1 MSITASTCI
10 TFTGYEPIGNTL
22 NLYSNID
29 NFASSFGTVLTTQIT
44 GSSCPYIMSGIPD
57 GTTSVQLRDP
67 VSLCCTTIFL
77 QNNNVCVNCNLSLTS
92 YLTNTVSQL
101 VVGLLVGDCDDNI
114 SDYII
119 NWYRTGSSEVVL
131 TTGYGTEFADIG
143 WDLTHPLT
151 GNSSP
156 IVEPGTYYPVIE
168 RVIINDIIYSNSG
181 GTGIYPANLNCFDN
195 QRVSVTAIECGQGNN
210 LGDYLNHYIFDNYSV
225 GVEPLSLSANF
236 ELSNTTNYV
245 AWMFRGFQVNDTLKM
260 VFYGSAYGNEP
271 IMIENVKI
279 GLDAGNPNV
288 GPNVNP
294 QIINKDQF
302 IKKVTCLT
310 GFTINNGDYIKI
322 TVAPN
327 NIRNNTLWDLYF
339 TCLDAFDCSNCV
351 DQFQNTYPKIN
362 LSAIDV
368 IPEECNKVSIWVNLS
383 GCTYEQLLTTDVGKY
398 FSGSLP
404 NTILQSGNYIVGPN
418 LCFSSNSCYSVA
430 TVPASNH
437 ICGGNGTGYT
447 FTKSIVNNQGLINFT
462 FTGLTDLQ
470 YYYSSYQLMM
480 SQLSGGSSSINSNLG
495 FYRYF
500 ELHIPN
506 AQNPYEECGDTTPVI
521 SYIIHH
527 TSVVT
532 TGGTGPYTMSVTM
545 PVITQGYFPTGCESC
560 SNYSI
565 QQVVDYCNNSSLSN
579 TNNTTIFTTTGS
591 KWEYPFRNGKYFVI
605 QSLVNSAATQQHF
618 ITNGQFQNE
627 TYAYSGVNNTIIPQL
642 SGKTCEYKGELDT
655 IYWGSGGFGYKQYLG
670 EWTIRLTN
678 PNNVLD
684 FEILVSPKTNWIFT
698 GGPTIT
704 ALTYSNGSITYSN
717 PDYTF

>member
-10 TFTGYEPIGNTL
+10 TFTGYEPLGNTL

-67 VSLCCTTIFL
+67 ISLCCTTIFL

-181 GTGIYPANLNCFDN
+181 GTGIYPANLNCFDD

-210 LGDYLNHYIFDNYSV
+210 LGDYLNHYIFNNYSV
-225 GVEPLSLSANF
+225 GVEPLALSANF
-236 ELSNTTNYV
+236 ELSNTTNYI
-245 AWMFRGFQVNDTLKM
+245 AWKFKGFQVNDTLKM

-279 GLDAGNPNV
+279 GLNAGTPNV
-288 GPNVNP
+288 SPNVNP
-294 QIINKDQF
+294 KIINKDQF

-310 GFTINNGDYIKI
+310 GFTINNGDYVKI
-322 TVAPN
+322 TITPN
-327 NIRNNTLWDLYF
+327 NTNNNTLWDFYF
-339 TCLDAFDCSNCV
+339 TCLDTFDCTTCV
-351 DQFQNTYPKIN
+351 DQFSNTYPKLN
-362 LSAIDV
+362 LSTINV
-368 IPEECNKVSIWVNLS
+368 VPQECNKVSITVDIS
-383 GCTYEQLLTTDVGKY
+383 GCTYESFITTDVGKY
-398 FSGSLP
+398 FLSSLP
-404 NTILQSGNYIVGPN
+404 NTSLFSPLQIGGNN
-418 LCFSSNSCYSVA
+418 LFFSSNTCNVDECYDI
-430 TVPASNH
+430 NEML
-437 ICGGNGTGYT
+437 CGPSGSRYT
-447 FTKSIVNNQGLINFT
+447 FTKTIVNNQGLINFV
-462 FTGLTDLQ
+462 FTGITDLQ
-470 YYYSSYQLMM
+470 YYYSGYLSMM
-480 SQLSGGSSSINSNLG
+480 SCLSGGSSTNNTNLG
-495 FYRYF
+495 FYRFF
-500 ELHIPN
+500 ELRIPN
-506 AQNPYEECGDTTPVI
+506 PSNPDEPCGDTTPTKI
-521 SYIIHH
+521 YFLHH
-527 TSVVT
+527 TAVVT
-532 TGGTGPYTMSVTM
+532 TGGTGPYTMSITM
-545 PVITQGYFPTGCESC
+545 PTITNGYNSVGCGDC
-560 SNYSI
+560 SQNQLNYGVNS
-565 QQVVDYCNNSSLSN
+565 CNNSSLST
-579 TNNTTIFTTTGS
+579 TNNITIITNLGS
-591 KWEYPFRNGKYFVI
+591 KWVAPFRNGVKHLI
-605 QSLVNSAATQQHF
+605 QSDSAISTGGSSYL
-618 ITNGQFQNE
+618 TRWQFENE
-627 TYAYSGVNNTIIPQL
+627 TYAYSGVNNTIIPSL
-642 SGKTCEYKGELDT
+642 SGKTCEYKGELST
-655 IYWGSGGFGYKQYLG
+655 YYFNSGGFGYYQNAGKWVIY
-670 EWTIRLTN
+670 LTN
-678 PNNVLD
+678 ENNIED
-684 FEILVSPKTNWIFT
+684 FEITVEGKSNWIYN
-698 GGPTIT
+698 GVIIT

>member
-29 NFASSFGTVLTTQIT
+29 NFVSSFGTVLTTQIT

-67 VSLCCTTIFL
+67 ISLCCTTIFL
-77 QNNNVCVNCNLSLTS
+77 QNNNLCVNCNLSLTS

-195 QRVSVTAIECGQGNN
+195 QKVSVTAIECGQGNN
-210 LGDYLNHYIFDNYSV
+210 LGDYLNHYIFNNYSV
-225 GVEPLSLSANF
+225 GVEPLALSANF

-245 AWMFRGFQVNDTLKM
+245 AWMFRGFQVNDALKM

-279 GLDAGNPNV
+279 GLDAGTPNV

-294 QIINKDQF
+294 KIIDKDQF

-322 TVAPN
+322 TVIPN
-327 NIRNNTLWDLYF
+327 NTNNNTLWDFYF
-339 TCLDAFDCSNCV
+339 TCLDTFDCTTCA
-351 DQFQNTYPKIN
+351 DQFQNSYPKID
-362 LSAIDV
+362 LSTLSV
-368 IPEECNKVSIWVNLS
+368 IPYECDKVDITAEVS
-383 GCTYEQLLTTDVGKY
+383 GCTFADLVTTDVGKY
-398 FSGSLP
+398 FSYALP
-404 NTILQSGNYIVGPN
+404 NTILREAFVGGYG
-418 LCFSSNSCYSVA
+418 LYFSANNCNIFTCY
-430 TVPASNH
+430 NINQL
-437 ICGGNGTGYT
+437 ICGPSGSTYT
-447 FTKSIVNNQGLINFT
+447 FTKTIVNNQGLINFV
-462 FTGLTDLQ
+462 FTGITDLQ
-470 YYYSSYQLMM
+470 YYYSGYLSMM
-480 SQLSGGSSSINSNLG
+480 SCLSGGSSTDNTNLG
-495 FYRYF
+495 FYRCFDLY
-500 ELHIPN
+500 ITNP
-506 AQNPYEECGDTTPVI
+506 QNPDEPCGDTTP
-521 SYIIHH
+521 YIYYTLHH
-527 TSVVT
+527 TAVVT
-532 TGGTGPYTMSVTM
+532 TGGTGPFTMSITM
-545 PVITQGYFPTGCESC
+545 PTITNGYTSVGCGDC
-560 SNYSI
+560 SQSSLDGW
-565 QQVVDYCNNSSLSN
+565 VVNRCNNSSLS
-579 TNNTTIFTTTGS
+579 TSNNTSMLTNTGS
-591 KWEYPFRNGKYFVI
+591 KWVAPFRNGYVAVI
-605 QSLVNSAATQQHF
+605 LSNTQN
-618 ITNGQFQNE
+618 IVVRPSYLTRWQFENE
-627 TYAYSGVNNTIIPQL
+627 TYAYSGVNNTIIPSL
-642 SGKTCEYKGELDT
+642 SGKTCEYRGERIDNFQS
-655 IYWGSGGFGYKQYLG
+655 SGGFGYQQNIG
-670 EWTIRLTN
+670 QWNTRLTN
-678 PNNVLD
+678 QNNIED
-684 FEILVSPKTNWIFT
+684 FEVIVYPKSNWVYTN
-698 GGPTIT
+698 GEIT